1 MKLWWY
7 SAANII
13 YALGSLGYLAINIVN
28 LIDRNTVEYP
38 VTYIVL
44 VILAIIFV
52 IDALLYTADWFEQR
66 ATKKR
71 LELISCIFN
80 IIGSILYLIGATV
93 FKNQK
98 TSTNNFTNVT
108 DIPAFVFN
116 IAGMLAFLAESI
128 LDFFTPRVSKQSSKC
143 SVEYFAHILNLLG
156 NLTYL
161 TANIIQPIISFIANY
176 TTDILNR
183 INDFIY
189 IIIRPIQIGGDVIYT
204 IDGILYMIVW
214 IKANEQMRR
223 VGVAWIERGSI
234 SIDQM
239 IKKKRPHL
247 TTSEQLPEIIVKN
260 IRFPSKPSP
269 LETIA
274 KRIPE
279 PIMEDV
285 EPSTE
290 HPPDVETI
298 I

>member
-13 YALGSLGYLAINIVN
+13 YALGSLGYLTINIVN

-38 VTYIVL
+38 ATYIVL

-52 IDALLYTADWFEQR
+52 IDALIYTADWFEQR

-71 LELISCIFN
+71 LELTGCIFN
-80 IIGSILYLIGATV
+80 IVGSILYLIGATV

-98 TSTNNFTNVT
+98 TSRNNFTNVN

-116 IAGMLAFLAESI
+116 IAGMLAFLGESI
-128 LDFFTPRVSKQSSKC
+128 LNFFTPRVSKKSSKC

-161 TANIIQPIISFIANY
+161 IANIIQPIISFIDNY
-176 TTDILNR
+176 TTDLLNR
-183 INDFIY
+183 LNDFIY
-189 IIIRPIQIGGDVIYT
+189 IIICPIEIGGDIIYT
-204 IDGILYMIVW
+204 IDAILYMIVW

-223 VGVAWIERGSI
+223 VGVAWMERGSTTI
-234 SIDQM
+234 NQI
-239 IKKKRPHL
+239 IKKNRPNM
-247 TTSEQLPEIIVKN
+247 TTSEQLPETTVKV
-260 IRFPSKPSP
+260 IQFPLKTSP
-269 LETIA
+269 LEAIA

-279 PIMEDV
+279 PIIEDI

-290 HPPDVETI
+290 HPHDVETI
-298 I
+298 T